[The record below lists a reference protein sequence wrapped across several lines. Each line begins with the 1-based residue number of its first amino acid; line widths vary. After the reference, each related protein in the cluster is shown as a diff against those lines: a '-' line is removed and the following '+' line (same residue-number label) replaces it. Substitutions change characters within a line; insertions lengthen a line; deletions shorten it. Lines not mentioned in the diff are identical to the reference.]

1 MLEAIPQAK
10 VVQIQDAMAAI
21 APRLTLQLEDKEH
34 DSLRTLLDRV
44 ISDAETETALQAAEA
59 GP

>member
-1 MLEAIPQAK
+1 
-10 VVQIQDAMAAI
+10 MAAI